1 MHEVM
6 SEFVESRGVRV
17 HETMSEFV
25 ESKGV
30 RAHETESEFVKSR
43 EMSAHEIK
51 SEFVESKGVRAH
63 ETESE
68 FAESRGM
75 SAHEIKSEFVGLR
88 EAFFLSLPARLPSN
102 SRGEGGDI
110 SSSGEK
116 KRRCPEK
123 KKVSGASV
131 GYFRI
136 KTDFDVV
143 CFQKVSRPIPL

>member
-6 SEFVESRGVRV
+6 SEFAESRRVRM

-30 RAHETESEFVKSR
+30 RMHETMSEFVESREVRAHETESEFVK
-43 EMSAHEIK
+43 
-51 SEFVESKGVRAH
+51 
-63 ETESE
+63 
-68 FAESRGM
+68 SRGM
-75 SAHEIKSEFVGLR
+75 SAHEIKSEFVGSR

-116 KRRCPEK
+116 KWRCPEK

-143 CFQKVSRPIPL
+143 CFQKVSRPIPP

>member
-1 MHEVM
+1 M
-6 SEFVESRGVRV
+6 SEFVESREVRV

-25 ESKGV
+25 ESRGV
-30 RAHETESEFVKSR
+30 R
-43 EMSAHEIK
+43 AHEIK
-51 SEFVESKGVRAH
+51 SEFAESK
-63 ETESE
+63 
-68 FAESRGM
+68 GM

-88 EAFFLSLPARLPSN
+88 GAFFLSLPARLPSN
-102 SRGEGGDI
+102 SRGEGVDI

>member
-1 MHEVM
+1 M
-6 SEFVESRGVRV
+6 SEFVKSRGVRV
-17 HETMSEFV
+17 HETM
-25 ESKGV
+25 
-30 RAHETESEFVKSR
+30 
-43 EMSAHEIK
+43 

-88 EAFFLSLPARLPSN
+88 EASSLSLPAHLPSN

-116 KRRCPEK
+116 NGVAQRRK
-123 KKVSGASV
+123 KYPAQASDT
-131 GYFRI
+131 FE
-136 KTDFDVV
+136 
-143 CFQKVSRPIPL
+143 

>member
-1 MHEVM
+1 M
-6 SEFVESRGVRV
+6 SEFVERRGVRV

-30 RAHETESEFVKSR
+30 RAHGTESEFVK
-43 EMSAHEIK
+43 
-51 SEFVESKGVRAH
+51 
-63 ETESE
+63 
-68 FAESRGM
+68 SRGM

-88 EAFFLSLPARLPSN
+88 GAFFLSLPARLPSN
-102 SRGEGGDI
+102 SRGEGVDI

>member
-1 MHEVM
+1 M
-6 SEFVESRGVRV
+6 SEFVESREVRV

-25 ESKGV
+25 ESRGV
-30 RAHETESEFVKSR
+30 R
-43 EMSAHEIK
+43 AHEIK
-51 SEFVESKGVRAH
+51 SEFVESKGMSAH
-63 ETESE
+63 EIKSE
-68 FAESRGM
+68 FVKSRGM

-88 EAFFLSLPARLPSN
+88 EASSLLLPARLPSN
-102 SRGEGGDI
+102 SRGEGRDI

-136 KTDFDVV
+136 KTSFDVV

>member
-1 MHEVM
+1 M
-6 SEFVESRGVRV
+6 SEFAESRGVRV
-17 HETMSEFV
+17 HETESEFV

-30 RAHETESEFVKSR
+30 RAHETMSEFVKSR
-43 EMSAHEIK
+43 
-51 SEFVESKGVRAH
+51 GVRAH

-68 FAESRGM
+68 FVKSRGM
-75 SAHEIKSEFVGLR
+75 SAHEIKSEFVGLW
-88 EAFFLSLPARLPSN
+88 EASSLSLPAHLPSN

-110 SSSGEK
+110 SGSGEK

-136 KTDFDVV
+136 KL
-143 CFQKVSRPIPL
+143 ILM

>member
-1 MHEVM
+1 MSEFAENREVRVHETM
-6 SEFVESRGVRV
+6 SEFVKSRGVRV

-25 ESKGV
+25 
-30 RAHETESEFVKSR
+30 
-43 EMSAHEIK
+43 
-51 SEFVESKGVRAH
+51 
-63 ETESE
+63 
-68 FAESRGM
+68 ESRGM

-88 EAFFLSLPARLPSN
+88 EASSLSLPARLPSN

-116 KRRCPEK
+116 KKRCPEK

-143 CFQKVSRPIPL
+143 CFQKVSRPIPP

>member
-1 MHEVM
+1 M
-6 SEFVESRGVRV
+6 SEFAESREVRVHEIKSEFAESRRMRV

-25 ESKGV
+25 ESKGKGV
-30 RAHETESEFVKSR
+30 RAHETESEFVK
-43 EMSAHEIK
+43 
-51 SEFVESKGVRAH
+51 
-63 ETESE
+63 
-68 FAESRGM
+68 SRGM

-116 KRRCPEK
+116 KWRCPEK

-136 KTDFDVV
+136 KTAFDVV

>member
-1 MHEVM
+1 M
-6 SEFVESRGVRV
+6 SEFAESRGVRV

-30 RAHETESEFVKSR
+30 RAHETESEFV
-43 EMSAHEIK
+43 
-51 SEFVESKGVRAH
+51 
-63 ETESE
+63 
-68 FAESRGM
+68 
-75 SAHEIKSEFVGLR
+75 GLR
-88 EAFFLSLPARLPSN
+88 EASSLSLPAHLPSN

-110 SSSGEK
+110 SGSSEK

-136 KTDFDVV
+136 K
-143 CFQKVSRPIPL
+143 LLLM

>member
-1 MHEVM
+1 MHETM

-25 ESKGV
+25 ESRGV
-30 RAHETESEFVKSR
+30 RAHE
-43 EMSAHEIK
+43 IK
-51 SEFVESKGVRAH
+51 
-63 ETESE
+63 SE

-88 EAFFLSLPARLPSN
+88 EAFFLSLPAHLPSN

-123 KKVSGASV
+123 KKVSDASV

-136 KTDFDVV
+136 KTAFDVV

>member
-1 MHEVM
+1 M
-6 SEFVESRGVRV
+6 SEFAESRGVRV

-25 ESKGV
+25 ESRRV
-30 RAHETESEFVKSR
+30 RTHET
-43 EMSAHEIK
+43 
-51 SEFVESKGVRAH
+51 G
-63 ETESE
+63 SE

-75 SAHEIKSEFVGLR
+75 IAHEIKSEFVGLR

-110 SSSGEK
+110 SGSGEK